1 MTRPDTT
8 SAEVIVIGGGII
20 GCSIAYHLTQLGVS
34 DVVVLERKKL
44 TSGTTWHAAG
54 LVAQL
59 RASQNMTR
67 LARYSVEL
75 FADLAR
81 QTGQE
86 TGYQTTGSMTVA
98 LHAERLEEL
107 KRQATM
113 ANAFGVHCELIGPE
127 HIHQHWPGIETRDVF
142 GGVLLPG
149 DGQTNPVDTTLAL
162 AKGAR
167 QGGARIFEDTKVD
180 RLAIKHN
187 AVIGVYLDD
196 GTLITGKQVVLAA
209 GMWSRVFAA
218 QHNIHLPLHAAEHF
232 YLVTEPL
239 DTFTK
244 MRPTLRVPDEQV
256 YYKYDAGKLLLGCF
270 ELNAKPWGMDGIPED
285 FCFDALPD
293 DFAHFEPLLDKAI
306 ARFPELADAGISLFF
321 NGPESFTPDDRY
333 LLGPTPEAENLFVAC
348 GFNSIGIQSS
358 GGAGKV
364 LAEWMRQGKPPMDLW
379 DVDVRRTFVFQ
390 SQSDFLYERTK
401 ESLGLLYDMHWPHR
415 QYATSRNIRLSPLHD
430 VTTAQGA
437 VMGEL
442 AGWERPNWY
451 ALSEPARYEYT
462 YGKPN
467 WFEAC
472 QRECDALANDVALF
486 DQSSYPIFHV
496 SGPEALQCLQY
507 ICANDVNVPVGK
519 IVYTQWLNQDG
530 GIEADVTITR
540 TDHSAFMV
548 VSACVSERRDWFWL
562 IKHSAEFDCL
572 ITQDQ
577 DSAIIGVMGPRS
589 TELLRRICH
598 DPLAVSDLAYYES
611 TRLQTG
617 DLTLRANRL
626 SYVGERGYELY
637 LPRSQAIAL
646 WQRLWTAGQA
656 LNIHAAGFHAMNACR
671 MEKGFRHWGDDIHD
685 HITPLQAGLG
695 FATSQD
701 KTSYIGKNTIDLQR
715 GIQTRRLV
723 NLAIEGA
730 DAPFML
736 HDEPIL
742 RNGELVGL
750 TTSAAWGHRVGKS
763 LAMAEVSRSD
773 GVTAAWLNEGQFE
786 VEVALK
792 RFPITVQLGAFYDPR
807 GERMR

>member
-127 HIHQHWPGIETRDVF
+127 HIHQHWPGIETSDVF
-142 GGVLLPG
+142 GGVSLPG

-333 LLGPTPEAENLFVAC
+333 LLGPAPEAENLFVAC

-598 DPLAVSDLAYYES
+598 DPLAVSELAYYES
-611 TRLQTG
+611 TRLRTG

-730 DAPFML
+730 NAPFML

-763 LAMAEVSRSD
+763 LAMAEVGRSD